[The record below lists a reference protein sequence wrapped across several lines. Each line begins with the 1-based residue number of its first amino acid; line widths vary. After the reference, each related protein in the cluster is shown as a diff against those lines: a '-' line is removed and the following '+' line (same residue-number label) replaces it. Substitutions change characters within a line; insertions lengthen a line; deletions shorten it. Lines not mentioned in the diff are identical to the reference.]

1 MMVHN
6 IGWQPE
12 IDHSILTDLQTMI
25 LALFFLIFITC
36 LNADNVLDFRD
47 IEDMKVRDN
56 FDKYPLVSR
65 VERKSNIC
73 EVNRLSCS
81 QNKNL
86 GYI

>member
-1 MMVHN
+1 MQN

-12 IDHSILTDLQTMI
+12 IDHSILTVLQNMI
-25 LALFFLIFITC
+25 LALFFLILITC

-47 IEDMKVRDN
+47 IEDTKVRDN

-65 VERKSNIC
+65 MERKSNIC